1 MLKSL
6 LWTLAGFVTAGGGL
20 WVAALFIPS
29 VAAVVS
35 STLRFLSSP
44 FGMVCGAIVAA
55 LVIYGAG
62 WVGGD
67 IHGTGKTRA
76 AWIAANVVADR
87 KAAARDAS
95 IDVIA
100 RAGVDKE
107 IAAEDRETA
116 ALNRKVSDYEKM
128 LSYTPTAVAPASA
141 RSSSVAPSTS
151 CRRFRAAPGP
161 TARSRSR
168 PVIMRRALRRLPRC
182 STCVPPS

>member
-6 LWTLAGFVTAGGGL
+6 LWTMAGLVTAGGGL

-29 VAAVVS
+29 VAAVAS

-44 FGMVCGAIVAA
+44 FGMVCGAIAAA

-62 WVGGD
+62 WIGGD

-76 AWIAANVVADR
+76 AWIAANHIADR
-87 KAAARDAS
+87 KAAARDAA
-95 IDVIA
+95 IDSSA

-116 ALNRKVSDYEKM
+116 ALKGRVSDYEKM
-128 LSYTPTAVAPASA
+128 LSYTPTAVAGA
-141 RSSSVAPSTS
+141 
-151 CRRFRAAPGP
+151 CAAGACCL
-161 TARSRSR
+161 TDDD
-168 PVIMRRALRRLPRC
+168 VRRLQNIR
-182 STCVPPS
+182 